1 MPLSEHEQR
10 LFDEIEQSLQDDP
23 QFASA
28 VRANDPTHVTRRRMV
43 VAGLISFIGL
53 GVIIGG
59 IMSPYAS
66 YIAPAGAILMF
77 AGLLFGLRAQRKG
90 GAEELKAVD
99 GKASRK
105 TGSGGKKN
113 RPASSSG
120 GGSFGDRMEERW
132 RRRRDS
138 GDFF

>member
-28 VRANDPTHVTRRRMV
+28 VRANDPSHVTRRRMII
-43 VAGLISFIGL
+43 AGLISFIGL

-59 IMSPYAS
+59 VMSSNATYF
-66 YIAPAGAILMF
+66 APAGAVLMF

-90 GAEELKAVD
+90 ATGELRAVD

-105 TGSGGKKN
+105 TGSGGKRN
-113 RPASSSG
+113 GPSG
-120 GGSFGDRMEERW
+120 GGSSFGDRMEERW
-132 RRRRDS
+132 RRRRDT
-138 GDFF
+138 GDYF